1 VDHIF
6 FQGQPYMLETFAQG
20 VTVPVEPLGDC
31 FPFLVKLNK
40 QVEPDRSSTIVARKS
55 MPTRRLTAENP
66 LQVVLTRLQQFTSV
80 HLATKLVERRAA
92 NEGVSLSREKIV
104 GKAVGV
110 AFSMRSALDYIV
122 ATSGDKLNKRVLGLY
137 YGVMAFAQAEML
149 AAPSGPTKLKA

>member
-1 VDHIF
+1 MVGIQRLNARMTMLIASKSLQKKATIAARIAVLYSSSGISNAKYKELAMRVDHIF
-6 FQGQPYMLETFAQG
+6 FPGQPYMLETFAQG
-20 VTVPVEPLGDC
+20 VTVPVEPLGDF

-92 NEGVSLSREKIV
+92 NEGVSLSREK
-104 GKAVGV
+104 
-110 AFSMRSALDYIV
+110 
-122 ATSGDKLNKRVLGLY
+122 
-137 YGVMAFAQAEML
+137 
-149 AAPSGPTKLKA
+149 